1 MREWAKILFGLG
13 LLYYGVLRGAKSLIV
28 KVKSYSFAGVDIANG
43 TVQLYLN
50 LLIKNPLVVGV
61 QIKGAIGDV
70 YVQGHKVGYV
80 NMSYDYYLAGGHT
93 HILPVVVNLSMGDVA
108 QGALLNIQSGDM
120 LLRYALQ
127 PHCLPDATDGSIPH
141 AAALFA
147 LLAVGIIVRES
158 IHGAYRNLVGSRFQ
172 YIGHVGKKG

>member
-28 KVKSYSFAGVDIANG
+28 KVKSYSFAGLDIANG

-93 HILPVVVNLSMGDVA
+93 HILPVVVNLNMGDVA
-108 QGALLNIQSGDM
+108 QGALLNIQSGD
-120 LLRYALQ
+120 
-127 PHCLPDATDGSIPH
+127 I
-141 AAALFA
+141 
-147 LLAVGIIVRES
+147 
-158 IHGAYRNLVGSRFQ
+158 RNLTIAFDGKVYAGKNM
-172 YIGHVGKKG
+172 IGIPVQFELDYNDFTK

>member
-13 LLYYGVLRGAKSLIV
+13 LLYYGVLRGAKSLII
-28 KVKSYSFAGVDIANG
+28 KVKNYSFAGLDIANG

-93 HILPVVVNLSMGDVA
+93 HILPVVVNLNMGDVA
-108 QGALLNIQSGDM
+108 QGALLNIQSGD
-120 LLRYALQ
+120 
-127 PHCLPDATDGSIPH
+127 I
-141 AAALFA
+141 
-147 LLAVGIIVRES
+147 
-158 IHGAYRNLVGSRFQ
+158 RNLTIAFDGKVYAGKNM
-172 YIGHVGKKG
+172 IGIPVQFELDYNDFTK

>member
-28 KVKSYSFAGVDIANG
+28 KVKSYSFAGLDIANG

-108 QGALLNIQSGDM
+108 QGALLNIQSGD
-120 LLRYALQ
+120 
-127 PHCLPDATDGSIPH
+127 I
-141 AAALFA
+141 
-147 LLAVGIIVRES
+147 
-158 IHGAYRNLVGSRFQ
+158 RNLTIAFDGKVYAGKNM
-172 YIGHVGKKG
+172 IGIPVQFELDYNDFTK

>member
-108 QGALLNIQSGDM
+108 QGALLNIQSGD
-120 LLRYALQ
+120 
-127 PHCLPDATDGSIPH
+127 I
-141 AAALFA
+141 
-147 LLAVGIIVRES
+147 
-158 IHGAYRNLVGSRFQ
+158 RNLTIAFDGKVYAGKNM
-172 YIGHVGKKG
+172 IGIPVQFELDYNDFTK

>member
-1 MREWAKILFGLG
+1 MREWAKILFGLV

-108 QGALLNIQSGDM
+108 QGALLNIQSGD
-120 LLRYALQ
+120 
-127 PHCLPDATDGSIPH
+127 I
-141 AAALFA
+141 
-147 LLAVGIIVRES
+147 
-158 IHGAYRNLVGSRFQ
+158 RNLTIAFDGKVYAGKNM
-172 YIGHVGKKG
+172 IGIPVQFELDYNDFTK